1 MHTNHFPYETKILL
15 IEDTEITRKIIHR
28 MLYKMGYT
36 NVVEAE
42 NGVIAWAEIEK
53 SIRLGKP
60 FQLVVADW
68 KMPGMSGLELL
79 KKMRADN
86 RVSGTP
92 FLLLTTNTRKDQ
104 VVEAINAGV
113 NNYLAK
119 PFVIEVFE
127 KKLRETWESLHHR
140 RTA

>member
-1 MHTNHFPYETKILL
+1 MPNSFFPYETKILL

-42 NGVIAWAEIEK
+42 NGVEAWSEVEK
-53 SIRLGKP
+53 SIRLSKP
-60 FQLVVADW
+60 FQLIVADW

-79 KKMRADN
+79 RRIRADH

-104 VVEAINAGV
+104 VLEAIQAGV

-119 PFVIEVFE
+119 PFVLEVLE
-127 KKLRETWESLHHR
+127 KKLRETWDQLQTR
-140 RTA
+140 KAG

>member
-1 MHTNHFPYETKILL
+1 MQTGFFPYETKILL
-15 IEDTEITRKIIHR
+15 VEDTEITRKIIHR
-28 MLYKMGYT
+28 MLYKLGYT

-42 NGVIAWAEIEK
+42 NGVAAWSEIEK
-53 SIRLGKP
+53 SLRLGKP

-79 KKMRADN
+79 RRIRTDLRIAA
-86 RVSGTP
+86 TP

-104 VVEAINAGV
+104 VLEAITAGV
-113 NNYLAK
+113 SNYLAK

-127 KKLRETWESLHHR
+127 KKLRETWEQVHSR
-140 RTA
+140 KAG

>member
-1 MHTNHFPYETKILL
+1 MQNNFFPYETKILL

-42 NGVIAWAEIEK
+42 NGVVAWAEIEK
-53 SIRLGKP
+53 SMRLGKP
-60 FQLVVADW
+60 FQLIVADW

-79 KKMRADN
+79 RKVRGDH

-104 VVEAINAGV
+104 VLEAITAGV

-127 KKLRETWESLHHR
+127 KKLKETWEQLTRKAS
-140 RTA
+140 

>member
-1 MHTNHFPYETKILL
+1 MQNPHFPYETKILL

-42 NGVIAWAEIEK
+42 NGVIAWAEVEK
-53 SIRLGKP
+53 SLRLGKP

-79 KKMRADN
+79 KKIRGDA
-86 RVSGTP
+86 RIAGTP

-104 VVEAINAGV
+104 VLEAITAGV

-127 KKLRETWESLHHR
+127 KKLRETWEALHVR
-140 RTA
+140 KTG